1 MTGNRRDKGMFW
13 APRTLRVVVISGCAL
28 VLALPWL
35 RQSLDLALLDA
46 LDRVLGMQ
54 CHRIDGRVAS
64 LGGVPMAVCSRCAGI
79 YGGVLM
85 GALLARPR
93 WSVRTTAWVVLGAV
107 AGIVV
112 EAGLEV
118 IGLLPT
124 VHALRWVT
132 GAALAW
138 PVSALATRR
147 LCASLTRRS

>member
-1 MTGNRRDKGMFW
+1 MR
-13 APRTLRVVVISGCAL
+13 AVVLLGCVL

-35 RQSLDLALLDA
+35 RQFLDVAFLDA
-46 LDRVLGMQ
+46 LDRVLGLQ

-79 YGGVLM
+79 YGGVLV

-93 WSVRTTAWVVLGAV
+93 WSTRTTAWVVLGAV
-107 AGIVV
+107 VGIVI
-112 EAGLEV
+112 EAALEAV
-118 IGLLPT
+118 GILPT